1 MIPYRIETLYQ
12 HDPWANW
19 AVFGTTIGTSLAILY
34 GVIPQE
40 VSEQYFVLGAG
51 HPFSFVGYLF
61 AHGGLVHL
69 AGNMLFLW
77 VFGNAVCATVGNL
90 GYLLAYFGLG
100 AFAGMLH
107 LLVSGEPVIG
117 ASGAITGVVG
127 MAVAFYPANRV
138 SLVFLA
144 GFMIRF
150 FRTWLWGVAL
160 YWTTWDVIGAWLDLD
175 NVAYWAHLGG
185 TAAGLGL
192 GLLLLATRRVQL
204 TEFDR
209 GSLLDSMLGRQ
220 PPHKPRPSSEMTT
233 AQLQEAARAFRASLA
248 AEAAEAAAVAG
259 AVGKAGA
266 KRTTAPAQAQGK
278 KRLRLRLGPKPAG
291 EDPDTPS
298 ARPAESLPAE
308 PLPADPLPSASR
320 PAAPP
325 PAAPLPSVAR
335 SATPPPAA
343 PLPLAPR
350 ATAPLP
356 AAPPP
361 PVALS
366 AAPPPAA
373 PLPSAPPPS
382 APRAAAPVPTA
393 PAVPQS
399 PLVGVSSS
407 EPPSGT
413 PASPP
418 SNGARKPA
426 TAWPASLPEGRYF
439 YFDGQDRLGPI
450 ARADFLARVSFAP
463 DTSRWWFWVAGM
475 QDWKRVSEL
484 TGQSNSGPAA
494 VRPVGRS
501 QSPPGTVE

>member
-19 AVFGTTIGTSLAILY
+19 TVFGTTIATSLAILY
-34 GVIPQE
+34 GVIPSE
-40 VSEQYFVLGAG
+40 VADQYFVLGAG
-51 HPFSFVGYLF
+51 HPFSFVGYIF
-61 AHGGLVHL
+61 AHGGLAHL

-77 VFGNAVCATVGNL
+77 VFGNAVCATIGNL
-90 GYLLAYFGLG
+90 GYLVTYLGLG
-100 AFAGMLH
+100 AFAGLLH
-107 LLVSGEPVIG
+107 LLISGEPVVG

-160 YWTTWDVIGAWLDLD
+160 YWTTWDVIGAWLGLG

-248 AEAAEAAAVAG
+248 AEAAEAAEVAG
-259 AVGKAGA
+259 AVGKAGP
-266 KRTTAPAQAQGK
+266 KRTATPAQAQGK
-278 KRLRLRLGPKPAG
+278 KRLRLRLGTKPAG
-291 EDPDTPS
+291 GNPD
-298 ARPAESLPAE
+298 
-308 PLPADPLPSASR
+308 ASS
-320 PAAPP
+320 APP
-325 PAAPLPSVAR
+325 S
-335 SATPPPAA
+335 
-343 PLPLAPR
+343 
-350 ATAPLP
+350 APLP
-356 AAPPP
+356 AAPLSATPLP
-361 PVALS
+361 AVPLPAVPRPVAPLPAVALS
-366 AAPPPAA
+366 SAPPAA
-373 PLPSAPPPS
+373 A
-382 APRAAAPVPTA
+382 T
-393 PAVPQS
+393 QS
-399 PLVGVSSS
+399 PLIGGSS
-407 EPPSGT
+407 PGPLAGL

-418 SNGARKPA
+418 PNGVRKSA

-439 YFDGQDRLGPI
+439 YFDGQDRLGPL

-475 QDWKRVSEL
+475 QDWKRVAEL
-484 TGQSNSGPAA
+484 TGDNNSGPAA
-494 VRPVGRS
+494 VRPVSRP
-501 QSPPGTVE
+501 QSATNAC